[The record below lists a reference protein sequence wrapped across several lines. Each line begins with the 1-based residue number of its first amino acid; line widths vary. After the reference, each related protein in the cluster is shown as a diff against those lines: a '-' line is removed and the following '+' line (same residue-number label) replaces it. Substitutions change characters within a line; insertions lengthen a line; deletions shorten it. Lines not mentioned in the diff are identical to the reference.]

1 MKQLRSLFEWIA
13 LIVSIVGYIQVYSE
27 AGPRRSPLYEMN
39 DFTNT
44 AGISSLYYQE
54 LKQTGLFP
62 SFDSLVSSKDY
73 CAVMHPTAKAS
84 YRGALLT
91 ADCYLVKNNPQQA
104 LYFLGI
110 ATQLDAH
117 QVAPYYYRGVLYL
130 SLNQYTQGQ
139 LSLRQALNVTSDT
152 RWRSRIERELLFSTI
167 NIYIPFPFMVGLIFI
182 AGLEIAKNLGL
193 EISSKKWAAMLIG
206 IFVIWAVSYVF
217 MSTY

>member
-1 MKQLRSLFEWIA
+1 MKQLRPLLEWIA
-13 LIVSIVGYIQVYSE
+13 LIISVVGYIQVYSE
-27 AGPRRSPLYEMN
+27 SGPRRSPLYEMN
-39 DFTNT
+39 DFTYT
-44 AGISSLYYQE
+44 TDITSLYYQE

-62 SFDSLVSSKDY
+62 SFDALVSSQDY
-73 CAVMHPTAKAS
+73 CAVLHPTAKTS
-84 YRGALLT
+84 YRGAFLT
-91 ADCYLVKNNPQQA
+91 ADCYLTKNNSQQA

-117 QVAPYYYRGVLYL
+117 QVAPYYYRGLLYL
-130 SLNQYTQGQ
+130 SLNQYPQGQ
-139 LSLRQALNVTSDT
+139 LSLRQALRVTSEA

-182 AGLEIAKNLGL
+182 AGAEIAKNLGL

-217 MSTY
+217 MTVY